1 MKCQNCGSEISDDI
15 KYCPFCGGLT
25 QNGAAQNSE
34 SSGDFGH
41 EPGIVNQTYGSNQS
55 GYNDPQSSSQ
65 GNYNDSYTGGQGS
78 YNGGYTGGQGGYTGG
93 YNPGYQN
100 AQPLPMK
107 WYKFIIYVQLFLG
120 ALSNVVNG
128 FMCLTGAHYGSGMAD
143 YIYDYYGFGL
153 RIVDI
158 LMGVVS
164 IGLAVI
170 AVLVRQQLA
179 RYKKNSPM
187 MYLGYVGITA
197 VVSIVYT
204 LFASL
209 VVGMLLFDSST
220 VSSLISSIL
229 IIVLSITYFKKRE
242 HLFVN

>member
-25 QNGAAQNSE
+25 QNGAVQNPE
-34 SSGDFGH
+34 SSDDFGH

-55 GYNDPQSSSQ
+55 GYNGGYTGSQ
-65 GNYNDSYTGGQGS
+65 GNYNGS
-78 YNGGYTGGQGGYTGG
+78 YTGGQGGYNGG

-120 ALSNVVNG
+120 ALSNVING

-153 RIVDI
+153 RIIDI

-187 MYLGYVGITA
+187 MYLGYVGTIA
-197 VVSIVYT
+197 IICVT
-204 LFASL
+204 L
-209 VVGMLLFDSST
+209 VCVG
-220 VSSLISSIL
+220 L
-229 IIVLSITYFKKRE
+229 IIKSNVAKKKEDKVEESAVAKIGDALYLGLKKTIEEYKNCLR
-242 HLFVN
+242 